1 MSAVEGTVGF
11 QERVLAELA
20 ELRSAHERVQAERQS
35 LQEMVERLQ
44 ETVEGGVSRIQDRQG
59 PAVREPAPAG
69 IEDVANV
76 TRRGLLH
83 RLGTA
88 AAAGAGLAAAGSLVA
103 AGPAEASHQPGFGHS
118 NFVGDWGTE
127 VRGTSVGPLLT
138 VSNGKAAGIHG
149 SSREQPGLIG
159 VSALSN
165 GIGATVTGESW
176 SSDGNGNALWAHTAG
191 SGNAILA
198 EQQSTG
204 SSAAGVLGIS
214 LGFGNAVVG
223 EQRNVNNDSAGVLGI
238 SHGKG
243 NSVFGF
249 KPEGAPGDGVVG
261 LARSGRGV
269 HALSDTGIAL
279 EVGGSARMLQ
289 QFRATAGAPTTG
301 SFFAGEQIRD
311 ANGELWLCIAPGSP
325 GTWRR
330 AALVRNGFAGG
341 SVNFLAKP
349 IRIFDSRSGAP
360 LANGTARDVQVT
372 GVVVG
377 GVSVPAGAVGVIG
390 NVTVTQTV
398 APNGYL
404 TLYPQGSPPS
414 PATANINWFA
424 ASQNLNTSAIVAL
437 NAANG
442 RLTIHN
448 GMAGGSN
455 ATHVVFDVAAFVV

>member
-1 MSAVEGTVGF
+1 MNDVEVNETF
-11 QERVLAELA
+11 ERVLSELA
-20 ELRSAHERVQAERQS
+20 ALRVHHERLQLDHAALQRDRERLHQT
-35 LQEMVERLQ
+35 VERLR
-44 ETVEGGVSRIQDRQG
+44 ETVEGGASRIQDRPR
-59 PAVREPAPAG
+59 PAVREPAPGG
-69 IEDVANV
+69 IEDVAAV

-83 RLGTA
+83 RLGTV
-88 AAAGAGLAAAGSLVA
+88 AAAGAGLAAAGSIVA
-103 AGPAEASHQPGFGHS
+103 AGPAKATHVPGFGHR
-118 NFVGDWGTE
+118 NALGDGESTY
-127 VRGTSVGPLLT
+127 VRGRSDAALLEIENLGPADAIQGTSQ
-138 VSNGKAAGIHG
+138 KAAGV
-149 SSREQPGLIG
+149 RG
-159 VSALSN
+159 VSDTSS
-165 GIGATVTGESW
+165 GVYGDSRDGRGVMGFSSYGTGVYGETHGAHAVHGLNLNS
-176 SSDGNGNALWAHTAG
+176 GNGVFGEH
-191 SGNAILA
+191 SSVGNAIL
-198 EQQSTG
+198 G
-204 SSAAGVLGIS
+204 INHGPGNGVFS
-214 LGFGNAVVG
+214 
-223 EQRNVNNDSAGVLGI
+223 
-238 SHGKG
+238 
-243 NSVFGF
+243 F
-249 KPEGAPGDGVVG
+249 KPEGVAGDAVVG
-261 LARSGRGV
+261 FARSGRGV
-269 HALSDTGIAL
+269 HAVSDTGIAL
-279 EVGGSARMLQ
+279 EVGGSARLLQ
-289 QFRATAGAPTTG
+289 TLRATAGAPTTG